1 MYALITGA
9 SSGIGLEIAKLLA
22 KRKYNLILVAR
33 RHDRLLELKKQ
44 LEAKYKIKVITK
56 ECDIS
61 KEENCYQLFSEVKE
75 YNVTVL
81 VNNAGFGK
89 IGYFDN
95 IPLDVELEM
104 LRTNIIAPHI
114 LTKLFIQEKKKGYI
128 LNVASMAGFQPGP
141 VMATYGATKAYLLNL
156 SLSVNYELRKC
167 NKNIS
172 ITTLCPGPVNT
183 EFNQVANADFN
194 LASISAKQCAKEAV
208 HGLFKRQELVVPSVN
223 MKLLRIASKFA
234 PLKIILPMEFSIQ
247 TKKTNL

>member
-9 SSGIGLEIAKLLA
+9 SSGIGLEIAKELA
-22 KRKYNLILVAR
+22 KKKYNLILVAR
-33 RHDRLLELKKQ
+33 RYERLLELKKQ

-56 ECDIS
+56 EYDIS
-61 KEENCYQLFSEVKE
+61 KEENCYRLFLEVKE

-95 IPLDVELEM
+95 IPLDVELDM
-104 LRTNIIAPHI
+104 VRTNIIAPHI
-114 LTKLFIQEKKKGYI
+114 LTKLFIKEKKKGYI

-167 NKNIS
+167 NKKIS

-183 EFNQVANADFN
+183 EFNKVANADFN

-208 HGLFKRQELVVPSVN
+208 HGLFKKRELVVPSIN
-223 MKLLRIASKFA
+223 MKLLRIASKLA
-234 PLKIILPMEFSIQ
+234 PLKLILPMEFRIQ